1 MIFLE
6 SILNFDLAIFEF
18 FESTM
23 RVAWLT
29 PIMKIITMLGDDG
42 IFFIALG
49 LVMLIFKKTRKA
61 GLVCLGSLLVMTL
74 LNNELIKPIMERPRP
89 YNLHIL
95 PQATEEAL
103 QYYVSKA
110 IDAAKE
116 SGKTLTAEEIAAITA
131 EVRADKAA
139 SFDWKGCFGLIDWSK
154 YVPAEWGTR
163 YVWPE
168 IVHKME
174 AKSLSFPSGH
184 TSSAFTFAMAFTMV
198 CKKHASKLATIKVA
212 IFTFVFAIL
221 MGVSRVFV
229 GVHYPSDVIVA
240 SVMGIIYAVIGY
252 FIFATLYDLVYK
264 AVTKK
269 KA

>member
-1 MIFLE
+1 ME
-6 SILNFDLAIFEF
+6 AILNFDLAIFEF
-18 FESTM
+18 IDKLRDIDLLREIMEAIT
-23 RVAWLT
+23 VA
-29 PIMKIITMLGDDG
+29 GNDG
-42 IFFIALG
+42 YIFIAFG
-49 LVMLIFKKTRKA
+49 LVMLFFKKTRKA

-74 LNNELIKPIMERPRP
+74 LNNELIKPLMERPRP
-89 YNLHIL
+89 YNLAIL
-95 PQATEEAL
+95 PEAAAL
-103 QYYVSKA
+103 AKA
-110 IDAAKE
+110 E
-116 SGKTLTAEEIAAITA
+116 YGK
-131 EVRADKAA
+131 D
-139 SFDWKGCFGLIDWSK
+139 FDWVGLFGKLDWNVS
-154 YVPAEWGTR
+154 PEFAEKWSAG
-163 YVWPE
+163 YVWPD
-168 IVHKME
+168 IVDKME
-174 AKSLSFPSGH
+174 SKSLSFPSGH